1 MTDLNSGLQ
10 MVEDLFRGASKGIF
24 GKLDQMTFKMTI
36 NGLKSDDYE
45 AICITIDQ
53 LVKEKK
59 PVSIPPLYVVSQ
71 AHPNPRVRLK
81 ASEAV
86 RSLDTHGTVPKLT
99 EGKSVSDAAKALIE
113 KFGNFKA

>member
-1 MTDLNSGLQ
+1 
-10 MVEDLFRGASKGIF
+10 MVEDLFKGATKGIF
-24 GKLDQMTFKMTI
+24 GKLDQFTFKMTI
-36 NGLKSDDYE
+36 NGLKSEDYE

-81 ASEAV
+81 ATEAI
-86 RSLDTHGTVPKLT
+86 RTLDTHSVVPKLT
-99 EGKSVSDAAKALIE
+99 EGKSVQDAARALIE
-113 KFGNFKA
+113 KFGNFKG